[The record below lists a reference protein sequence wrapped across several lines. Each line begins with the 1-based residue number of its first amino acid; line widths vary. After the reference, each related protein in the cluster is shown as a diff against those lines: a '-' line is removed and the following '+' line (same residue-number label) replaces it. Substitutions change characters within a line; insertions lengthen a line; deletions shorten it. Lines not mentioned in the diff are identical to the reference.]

1 MTFFNSVSIN
11 LGLSS
16 SDDEHVLANVSLVDD
31 DLWRE
36 VELLLGHQWQHPHEL
51 LWGISKQS
59 RLQT

>member
-31 DLWRE
+31 DLRRE
-36 VELLLGHQWQHPHEL
+36 VELLLGHQ
-51 LWGISKQS
+51 
-59 RLQT
+59 